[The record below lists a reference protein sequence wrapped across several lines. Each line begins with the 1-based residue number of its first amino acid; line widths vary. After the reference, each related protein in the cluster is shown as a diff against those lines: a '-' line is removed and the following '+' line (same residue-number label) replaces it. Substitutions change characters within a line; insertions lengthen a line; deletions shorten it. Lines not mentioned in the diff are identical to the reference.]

1 MNITIKADTTIKR
14 LRIWNGI
21 FNLTDKELEILG
33 QLIDVSINN
42 KGGNL
47 CSVENKKKAAKELK
61 ISDYNTLNNYVKRFK
76 DKGVVSLKNKKYIL
90 NKLLHLNVTDV
101 RIRIKQG

>member
-1 MNITIKADTTIKR
+1 MNITIKADTTIKQ

-33 QLIDVSINN
+33 QLIDVNTSN
-42 KGGNL
+42 KDDNL
-47 CSVENKKKAAKELK
+47 CSVKNKKSAAKNLK

-76 DKGVVSLKNKKYIL
+76 DKGVVSLKNKKYVL
-90 NKLLHLNVTDV
+90 NKLLHSDVTDV
-101 RIRIKQG
+101 RIRIKQT